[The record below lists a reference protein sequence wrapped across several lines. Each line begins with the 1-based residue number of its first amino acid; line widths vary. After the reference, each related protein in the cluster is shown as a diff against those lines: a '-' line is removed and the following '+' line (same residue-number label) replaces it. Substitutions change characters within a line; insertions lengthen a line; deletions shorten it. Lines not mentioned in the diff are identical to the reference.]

1 MGARVARQC
10 RRFCV
15 WRRDCSAGFG
25 RPALCG
31 VEPTGRHAPED
42 RRCSPTIYLFVSSSG
57 RLDVGSAPAVS
68 LCALLGHTRLA
79 HLFTNSFAR
88 CRRAAHFI
96 CSLASGEAICGTVRK
111 RDRAACALG
120 VAFTRLVCS
129 RPVDPLC
136 ANADARDDALKRA
149 ALLLFLAALLLAD
162 GGTVLFRKQAGP
174 FLIAAFAQPTPVRVG
189 TADISAM
196 VQRVTDQ
203 QTILDAS
210 VNIHLRQST
219 EGRIVEV
226 VAPATHA
233 NATNKL
239 LYAAHVKIPSSGTWT
254 VSVDVNA

>member
-1 MGARVARQC
+1 
-10 RRFCV
+10 
-15 WRRDCSAGFG
+15 
-25 RPALCG
+25 
-31 VEPTGRHAPED
+31 
-42 RRCSPTIYLFVSSSG
+42 
-57 RLDVGSAPAVS
+57 
-68 LCALLGHTRLA
+68 
-79 HLFTNSFAR
+79 
-88 CRRAAHFI
+88 
-96 CSLASGEAICGTVRK
+96 
-111 RDRAACALG
+111 
-120 VAFTRLVCS
+120 
-129 RPVDPLC
+129 
-136 ANADARDDALKRA
+136 
-149 ALLLFLAALLLAD
+149 
-162 GGTVLFRKQAGP
+162 LFRKQAGP

-254 VSVDVNA
+254 VSVDVNAKQGAGLAAGDVDVLPQQPAGEAYWPFLVFVPLAIALFALNRWLRARRRR